1 MAQIRVIRACAWPTH
16 LNHPRDFNR
25 AVENKPYVKLFRT
38 EGDDDSDDESD
49 TSFDDG
55 DGVEGV
61 GGEEGRERMQPTW
74 DSHRARELDLELGL
88 PTTENAKRFRLREVV
103 QFLTPI
109 QGTEQKRLHRD
120 DKDLILGFCRRA
132 ASLMTQAGQQG
143 QREPRIAIVDSR
155 NTGWSGTKRLH
166 GSTDPPQPRSLTEG
180 QLYDELQVVVSA
192 KARLIKR
199 LLLVLT

>member
-1 MAQIRVIRACAWPTH
+1 MAQLRAIKACAWPTH

-25 AVENKPYVKLFRT
+25 AVENKPYVKLFRK
-38 EGDDDSDDESD
+38 EVDDDSDNESD
-49 TSFDDG
+49 TSFNDG
-55 DGVEGV
+55 DGLEGV
-61 GGEEGRERMQPTW
+61 GGGGRERMPPTW
-74 DSHRARELDLELGL
+74 DSHRAKELDLELGL
-88 PTTENAKRFRLREVV
+88 LTTENAKRFRLREVV

-120 DKDLILGFCRRA
+120 DKDMILGFCRRA
-132 ASLMTQAGQQG
+132 ASLMTQAGQRG

-180 QLYDELQVVVSA
+180 QLYDELRVMVSS
-192 KARLIKR
+192 KARPINCLV
-199 LLLVLT
+199 LVLT